1 MCIDL
6 ILQGTARLMYNSYG
20 SSMWLNPF
28 SQHCR
33 ADNIQWKWKRF
44 FEGKD
49 SDRHKYHCEETD
61 SHTGWPNWPTDLI
74 NIEVPRYPGFNF
86 SFFLFSFCPCGFGDH

>member
-1 MCIDL
+1 
-6 ILQGTARLMYNSYG
+6 MYNSYG

-49 SDRHKYHCEETD
+49 SDRHKYHCEDTE
-61 SHTGWPNWPTDLI
+61 SHLGWPTDLI
-74 NIEVPRYPGFNF
+74 NIEVPRYLGFR
-86 SFFLFSFCPCGFGDH
+86 FFLLLFFGPCGLGNC